1 MSFYWNNGE
10 DGWTDGCLDRPKD
23 GGRGDGRT
31 RQGGEGEKGA
41 EEEGMDGKT
50 GDALVGWTEGG
61 GDGQSA
67 SHEE

>member
-1 MSFYWNNGE
+1 M
-10 DGWTDGCLDRPKD
+10 DRPKD

-31 RQGGEGEKGA
+31 RQGGEGEKDA
-41 EEEGMDGKT
+41 EEEGMAGT
-50 GDALVGWTEGG
+50 MGDALVGWTEGG